1 MAKKEAAPAPADGEA
16 KPAGKMKLISIIVIA
31 VLLAVGLSVGA
42 TLFFLGKGD
51 DGADKAKAEAEAEA
65 AAAPAVPVKLPAI
78 YEELAPAFVVNFNH
92 QGRARYMQVSVAL
105 MTRDQA
111 ALDALKVHM
120 PVLRNRLV
128 MLFSGQ
134 DFAAL
139 ITPVGKELLRQQ
151 ATASVQELEQKETDK
166 VSVEQVLF
174 TNLVL
179 Q

>member
-1 MAKKEAAPAPADGEA
+1 MAKKEAAPAPANAEA
-16 KPAGKMKLISIIVIA
+16 KPAGKMKLIIIIVIA
-31 VLLAVGLSVGA
+31 VLLAVGLSVGG
-42 TLFFLGKGD
+42 TWFFLNKKD
-51 DGADKAKAEAEAEA
+51 AGAEEAKAKAEASAE
-65 AAAPAVPVKLPAI
+65 PAVPVKQAAI
-78 YEELAPAFVVNFNH
+78 YEELSPAFVVNFNH

-105 MTRDQA
+105 MTRDQV

-134 DFAAL
+134 DFASL
-139 ITPVGKELLRQQ
+139 ITPVGKEMLRQQ
-151 ATASVQELEQKETDK
+151 ATASVQELAEKETGK
-166 VSVEQVLF
+166 VTVEQVLF

>member
-16 KPAGKMKLISIIVIA
+16 KPAGKMKLIIIIVIA
-31 VLLAVGLSVGA
+31 VLLAIGLSVGG
-42 TLFFLGKGD
+42 TLFFLGKDD
-51 DGADKAKAEAEAEA
+51 DGADKAKAEAA
-65 AAAPAVPVKLPAI
+65 AASAAPVKLPAI

-134 DFAAL
+134 DFASL
-139 ITPVGKELLRQQ
+139 ITPVGKEMLRQQ
-151 ATASVQELEQKETDK
+151 ATASVQELEQKETGK